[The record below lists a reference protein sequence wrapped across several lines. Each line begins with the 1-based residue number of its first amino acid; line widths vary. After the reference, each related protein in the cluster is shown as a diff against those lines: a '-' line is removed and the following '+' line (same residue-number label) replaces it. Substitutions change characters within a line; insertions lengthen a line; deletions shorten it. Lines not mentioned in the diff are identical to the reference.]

1 MFYSSTQRLVWPP
14 GTRVIGKYF
23 FRGRSSEVSF
33 LMILSKI
40 DLCLREWWPYKA
52 DWLGNIYLFF
62 LCKLE
67 HTKAIRYYK
76 KENLFETV
84 LHQFIMIF
92 NKENIEKPF
101 FIEFLQFL
109 LCNLRYKRSNWT
121 DLERLTESVYLL

>member
-1 MFYSSTQRLVWPP
+1 
-14 GTRVIGKYF
+14 
-23 FRGRSSEVSF
+23 
-33 LMILSKI
+33 MILSKI
-40 DLCLREWWPYKA
+40 DLCLREWWPYNA

-62 LCKLE
+62 LYKLE
-67 HTKAIRYYK
+67 HTKAIRYYT

-109 LCNLRYKRSNWT
+109 LCNLRYKRSNWI
-121 DLERLTESVYLL
+121 DMERLTESVYLL